1 MAIIKFKVSRDRC
14 YGSYT
19 IRELE
24 APDGYLLSQTVIP
37 VEINA
42 TYQNSVEPLA
52 TVVNQAARLRY
63 KKVDTSGEFLPG
75 VEFSLINADTG
86 EVVEIVTSDDAGEFV
101 FTRFTYGNW
110 IVRETKTLEGYNVM
124 PDIELTVD
132 ENWVEPEPFTLVNI
146 PNHYEFVKTD
156 NKGNPMS
163 GVKFTLEDGAGNIL
177 HEGSAARRIEARGG
191 VSRRCEK
198 NRQIRAENA
207 RKQQLLSPLATIGT
221 APATAT
227 T

>member
-1 MAIIKFKVSRDRC
+1 M
-14 YGSYT
+14 
-19 IRELE
+19 
-24 APDGYLLSQTVIP
+24 
-37 VEINA
+37 
-42 TYQNSVEPLA
+42 
-52 TVVNQAARLRY
+52 VNQAARLRY
-63 KKVDTSGEFLPG
+63 KKVDTSGKLLPG

-177 HEGSAARRIEARGG
+177 HDLVSGEDGIVHVTDLTPGVYIIREIETLEGYTLSEETIKVVIDEKYIVPDEMFRFVNYPNIQTGAGFEMTSLMWSGVALVSVSCAAVMVYVLLNKRRPR
-191 VSRRCEK
+191 
-198 NRQIRAENA
+198 
-207 RKQQLLSPLATIGT
+207 T
-221 APATAT
+221 
-227 T
+227 